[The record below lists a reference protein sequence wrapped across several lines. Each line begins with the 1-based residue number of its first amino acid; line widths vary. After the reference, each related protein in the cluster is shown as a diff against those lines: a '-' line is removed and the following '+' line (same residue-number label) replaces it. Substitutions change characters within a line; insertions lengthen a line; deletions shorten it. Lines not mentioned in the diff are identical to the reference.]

1 MRRICVVVLLAL
13 IAAGGC
19 KDSKPQGELTAG
31 GSTFVAPLMESW
43 GSAYEAER
51 RIKLHYDVIGSGK
64 GITQTIDKT
73 LDFGCTDAP
82 LTDQEL
88 KKAQASGGE
97 IIHIPLVL
105 GAVVPTYN
113 LDGYTGDTTP
123 LRFTGPLLADIF
135 LGKITQW
142 NDPRLQ
148 EVQESGMKLPDQKI
162 VVVHRSDGSGT
173 TYVFADYLSK
183 VSPEWK
189 EKVGAATSLSWPA
202 GVGQNGNEG
211 VAQYIKQTP
220 GAIGYVGLEHA
231 IEDEL
236 PFGAVQNKTG
246 KFLQANAHTIG
257 SAAEAALVV
266 MPSDLRFSLTDVAGS
281 DSYPICG
288 TTWAIVYP
296 KPPRHGKEIVD
307 FLRWATH
314 EGQKLAPAKHYVAL
328 PGTLVNR
335 VEQKLAAVTVK

>member
-1 MRRICVVVLLAL
+1 MRRICVLALLAL
-13 IAAGGC
+13 MPAAGC
-19 KDSKPQGELTAG
+19 KDSKPQGELKAG

-43 GSAYEAER
+43 EAAYEAER
-51 RIKLHYDVIGSGK
+51 RIKLHYNAIGSGS

-88 KKAQASGGE
+88 KQAQEKGGE
-97 IIHIPLVL
+97 IIHVPLVL

-113 LDGYTGDTTP
+113 LAGHTGNTTS

-148 EVQESGMKLPDQKI
+148 EVQDPGVKLPDQKI

-173 TYVFADYLSK
+173 TYVFADFLSK
-183 VSPEWK
+183 VSREWK
-189 EKVGAATSLSWPA
+189 QKVGTATSLRWPT

-211 VAQYIKQTP
+211 VAQHIKQTS

-231 IEDEL
+231 MEDEL
-236 PFGAVQNKTG
+236 PFGAVQNKAG
-246 KFLQANAHTIG
+246 KFVQANAYSIG
-257 SAAEAALVV
+257 SAAEAALTV
-266 MPSDLRFSLTDVAGS
+266 MPSDLRFSLTDVTGS

-288 TTWAIVYP
+288 TTWAIVYA
-296 KPPRHGKEIVD
+296 KPPRHGKEIME

-328 PGTLVNR
+328 PGTLLNR
-335 VEQKLAAVTVK
+335 VDQMLAPLGAK